1 MTEIYLEK
9 KSTKGKPLFWRAV
22 NKGNTNTYTH
32 GQIGGKDPIPKIDVI
47 KKGKNTGKINETT
60 PEQQALFDMET
71 TALKKIDGGYTLIR
85 GNISEHKTHT
95 AVSKDFK
102 QPMKA
107 HKWKEQGHKLPQMVY
122 AQPKLDGMRTLGC
135 VFDVNAG
142 EMKTI
147 LGKPIPHLP
156 HITEALKKLSK
167 KLPKGIK
174 FLDGE
179 LYSHDIPFE
188 DILSISKQKSEPAE
202 NCELVSLFV
211 FDIVHE
217 SNEPFEKRL
226 AWLNEFGTTHF
237 DNKTVKLVETIY
249 IDKDDTEKY
258 HDKYVQQGYEGIML
272 RDPKGLYEH
281 KRSYKLLKHK
291 HFIDDEY
298 EIVDFES
305 TDVTTE
311 EDGTFKMLGALWFVD
326 KKKDRFKAGLKMSH
340 KRRKEI
346 WDNKKDYLGKMATVR
361 YQNLTDE
368 EQVPRFGVC
377 VAIRDYE

>member
-1 MTEIYLEK
+1 LEK
-9 KSTKGKPLFWRAV
+9 KSTTGKPLFWRAV

-47 KKGKNTGKINETT
+47 KKGKNIGKANETT

-71 TALKKIDGGYTLIR
+71 TALKKIDDSWTLVR
-85 GNISEHKTHT
+85 GKISEHKTHV

-102 QPMKA
+102 KPMKA
-107 HKWKEQGHKLPQMVY
+107 HKWKEQGHKLPQIVY
-122 AQPKLDGMRTLGC
+122 AQPKLDGMRTEGF
-135 VFDVNAG
+135 VFDVQAG
-142 EMKTI
+142 VLKTI

-156 HITEALKKLSK
+156 HITEALKKLAK
-167 KLPKGIK
+167 KLPPGFK

-179 LYSHDIPFE
+179 LYSYDVSFE
-188 DILSISKQKSEPAE
+188 DIISICKQKSEPAE
-202 NCELVSLFV
+202 NHEVVSLFV
-211 FDIVHE
+211 FDYV
-217 SNEPFEKRL
+217 NDKQEPFEKRL
-226 AWLNEFGTTHF
+226 EVLNDIAKKYF
-237 DNKTVKLVETIY
+237 DNKIIRLVETIQ
-249 IDKDDTEKY
+249 IDKDETEKY
-258 HDKYVQQGYEGIML
+258 HDIYVQQGYEGIML

-298 EIVDFES
+298 KIVDFES

-311 EDGTFKMLGALWFVD
+311 EDGTFQMLGALWFVD